1 MKKVLL
7 IEDEPALVD
16 LYKAKFSKEGFDVI
30 TALDGESGLQFAR
43 IEKPDFIILDIL
55 LPVRNGIA
63 FLKKLR
69 AELEVSKTPV
79 FIFSCFDEADIKK
92 QAFDLGV
99 EDYLLKTKY
108 TPDQLVEKI
117 KEYLN
122 KNEEDTK

>member
-16 LYKAKFSKEGFDVI
+16 LYKTKFSKEGFNVI
-30 TALDGESGLQFAR
+30 TAFDGESGLQLAR

-55 LPVRNGIA
+55 LPGRNGIA

-69 AELEVSKTPV
+69 AEPEISKISV
-79 FIFSCFDEADIKK
+79 FVFSCIDEANIKK

-117 KEYLN
+117 KAYQSV
-122 KNEEDTK
+122 TR

>member
-16 LYKAKFSKEGFDVI
+16 LYKAKFSKEGFNVI
-30 TALDGESGLQFAR
+30 SALDSESGLQMAR
-43 IEKPDFIILDIL
+43 MEKPDFIILDIL

-69 AELEVSKTPV
+69 TEPEIAKIPV
-79 FIFSCFDEADIKK
+79 FVFSCFDEQEIKN
-92 QAFDLGV
+92 QAFGLGV
-99 EDYLLKTKY
+99 EDYMLKTKY

-117 KEYLN
+117 KAYQMYQSVR
-122 KNEEDTK
+122 K

>member
-16 LYKAKFSKEGFDVI
+16 LYKLKFTKEGFNVI
-30 TALDGESGLQFAR
+30 TALDGESGMQFAR

-69 AELEVSKTPV
+69 SEPEISKIPV
-79 FIFSCFDEADIKK
+79 FVFSCLDEQDVKK
-92 QAFDLGV
+92 QAYDLGV
-99 EDYLLKTKY
+99 EDYILKTKY
-108 TPDQLVEKI
+108 TPDQLVNEI
-117 KEYLN
+117 KSYRN
-122 KNEEDTK
+122 VTK

>member
-16 LYKAKFSKEGFDVI
+16 LYKTKFSKEGFNVI
-30 TALDGESGLQFAR
+30 SALDGESGLQLAR
-43 IEKPDFIILDIL
+43 MEKPDFIILDIL
-55 LPVRNGIA
+55 LPVRSGIT

-69 AELEVSKTPV
+69 ADPEISKTPV
-79 FIFSCFDEADIKK
+79 FVFSCFDEQNIKK

-99 EDYLLKTKY
+99 EDYILKTKY

-117 KEYLN
+117 KAYQSV
-122 KNEEDTK
+122 TR